1 VRETRWPA
9 YNRTLA
15 SAVQTACVHGTF
27 AAPQRHLG
35 AGDAVRIK
43 GASTGGFRKSN
54 SGSEAASSLQPE
66 MRTACTALTKV
77 AASQAKL
84 IGQAYRTH
92 AETMPNEETGRGSP
106 NSFLEV
112 RLWFE
117 KAWNCTQRS
126 V

>member
-1 VRETRWPA
+1 M
-9 YNRTLA
+9 
-15 SAVQTACVHGTF
+15 Q
-27 AAPQRHLG
+27 
-35 AGDAVRIK
+35 
-43 GASTGGFRKSN
+43 
-54 SGSEAASSLQPE
+54 AASSLQPE

-117 KAWNCTQRS
+117 KAWDCTQRS